1 MMYSAIIVD
10 DEALARE
17 GLERQLSAFPEIE
30 IVARCANGPEAL
42 RAVETFRPDVMFLD
56 VRMPRLS
63 GFEVVELLG
72 DEAPLVVFITAYD
85 RFAVKAFEAHA
96 LDYLLKPLDPARLKD
111 TVARLQERFDAQKRA
126 TWQLMKSREGQ
137 GFLSRL
143 LIRRQSDIHIV
154 AVDDIAYIAARDDY
168 VHIHARG
175 ERFAKK
181 ERLGRLERRLDPSVF
196 KRLHRSY
203 LVNIR
208 YLEKIEEGQ
217 IAVLKDGA
225 RLPVSRSGL
234 KALRDS

>member
-1 MMYSAIIVD
+1 MYSAIIVD

-17 GLERQLSAFPEIE
+17 GLERELSAFPEIE

-56 VRMPRLS
+56 IRMPRLS

-85 RFAVKAFEAHA
+85 QFAIKAFETHA

-111 TVARLQERFDAQKRA
+111 TIARLHERFDAQKRA
-126 TWQLMKSREGQ
+126 TRRLMKNREGQ

-143 LIRRQSDIHIV
+143 LIRRQTDIHIV
-154 AVDDIAYIAARDDY
+154 SVDDIAYIAARDDY

-175 ERFAKK
+175 EHFVKK
-181 ERLGRLERRLDPSVF
+181 ERLGLLESRLDPSVF